1 MTYPK
6 IIERPYKV
14 YTGIQLYADQYS
26 FEDRSTSVVRADV
39 QWRYDKSFNLETDA
53 EAYANRVAEE
63 HEFVKIEKKE
73 A

>member
-14 YTGIQLYADQYS
+14 YTGTQRYDYN
-26 FEDRSTSVVRADV
+26 FRESVYVRTGVDWV
-39 QWRYDKSFNLETDA
+39 YDKSFDLETDA

-73 A
+73 N